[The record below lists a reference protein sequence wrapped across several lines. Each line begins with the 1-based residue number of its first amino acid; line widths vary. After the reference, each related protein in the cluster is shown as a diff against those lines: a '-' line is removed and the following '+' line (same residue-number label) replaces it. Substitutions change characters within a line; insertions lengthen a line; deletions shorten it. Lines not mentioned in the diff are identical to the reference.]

1 MTITTLLVNNE
12 RLDRHAEGIRVACD
26 AKYVRNAGAMND
38 DNRRQL
44 PSGIQSFR
52 TVREGNF
59 LYVDKTRYV
68 LRAAQDDKF
77 LFLSRPRR
85 FGKSLFLDTLKELYE
100 GSEKLFKGLTIHGQW
115 DWSRRHPVVRID
127 FAGGDYTNPDSL
139 HATVSR
145 QLERVAGRSATTD
158 LSPAGAPERLYDLIL
173 GSASKAG
180 RGVVVLV
187 DEYDKPILD
196 ALGESVATANRSY
209 LRGLF
214 GVLKRAEPYIEKSFV
229 TGIAKFP
236 KTSLFSTANQFTDL
250 TLDPRYNAVC
260 GFTDDELDRTFAVE
274 TEKIGRDELR
284 RFYNGY
290 SWGDVNESV
299 YNPFGML
306 QILKAQEIDL
316 LWFDTG
322 TPSHLLTYLGGRG
335 PLEVGQLEG
344 TWANRM
350 QLADFDIERA
360 SPAAVLFQAG
370 YLTVKELRKGVGGT
384 RYRLGF
390 PNMEVRAGLGQL
402 IVQESLRDTAL
413 ADSLGVSLKD
423 ALEAGDVEGMMEL
436 VRSLY
441 ACIPHQAYQGIPEA
455 TYVAYVQVAAESV
468 GIDVRSEEASARGR
482 ADLVLLGEQH
492 AFVMEFKVGGDD
504 KRHSAD
510 TALAQALRKGYADKY
525 AAKYGGNL
533 HVIGVAIDAE
543 KRNVREHAAVRP
555 FMRARNEPLAD
566 RRER

>member
-1 MTITTLLVNNE
+1 MTASTDTRRKAAGVT
-12 RLDRHAEGIRVACD
+12 CD
-26 AKYVRNAGAMND
+26 GKHIRNAGAMSD
-38 DNRRQL
+38 DYRRRL

-59 LYVDKTRYV
+59 LYVDKTPFV

-100 GSEKLFKGLTIHGQW
+100 GSEQLFEGLAIHGQW

-127 FAGGDYTNPDSL
+127 FAGGDYANPDSL
-139 HATVSR
+139 HAAVSR
-145 QLERVAGRSATTD
+145 QLERMAGRSTATD

-173 GSASKAG
+173 DSASKAG
-180 RGVVVLV
+180 RGVVVLI

-196 ALGESVATANRSY
+196 ALGESVVATANRNY

-236 KTSLFSTANQFTDL
+236 KTSVFSTANQFTDL

-274 TEKIGRDELR
+274 MEEAVAMEEIGRDELR

-322 TPSHLLTYLGGRG
+322 TPSHLLTYLGGRD

-350 QLADFDIERA
+350 QLGDFDIERA
-360 SPAAVLFQAG
+360 SSAAVLFQAG
-370 YLTVKELRKGVGGT
+370 YLTVKELRKGLGGT

-390 PNMEVRAGLGQL
+390 PNKEVREGLCRL
-402 IVQESLRDTAL
+402 QE
-413 ADSLGVSLKD
+413 SLKD
-423 ALEAGDVEGMMEL
+423 ALNAGDV
-436 VRSLY
+436 
-441 ACIPHQAYQGIPEA
+441 
-455 TYVAYVQVAAESV
+455 
-468 GIDVRSEEASARGR
+468 
-482 ADLVLLGEQH
+482 
-492 AFVMEFKVGGDD
+492 K
-504 KRHSAD
+504 
-510 TALAQALRKGYADKY
+510 
-525 AAKYGGNL
+525 
-533 HVIGVAIDAE
+533 
-543 KRNVREHAAVRP
+543 EHASVRP
-555 FMRARNEPLAD
+555 LRLAS
-566 RRER
+566 RR